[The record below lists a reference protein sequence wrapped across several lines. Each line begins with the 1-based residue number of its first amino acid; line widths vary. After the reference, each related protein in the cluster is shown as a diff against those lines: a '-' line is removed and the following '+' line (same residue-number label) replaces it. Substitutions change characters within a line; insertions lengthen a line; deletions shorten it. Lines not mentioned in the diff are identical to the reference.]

1 MFRIYCPQNEIF
13 WRISEPG
20 GFLILK
26 LMTTSQQLLAD
37 YTKNNSETAFRDLVT
52 RYIDLVFSTAIRLV
66 GGDAHLAEDVVQT
79 VFIDL
84 ARQAPRLSA
93 DTMLG
98 GWLHR
103 DTCFVAAKIM
113 RGERRRQFREGQA
126 TEMNALNA
134 TETKFTD
141 IAPVLDQAINEL
153 ADEDRKAVL
162 LRFYQQYDMRSVGE
176 ALGSS
181 ENAAQ
186 KRVSRA
192 LDRLRSMLTHRGV
205 VLSTAALGTTLAGEA
220 VTAAPTGLAASIV
233 GIAMAG
239 AARTGTM
246 ATLSKALMLTKAKL
260 AVFGAVFVGVVAIP
274 VVVQHQ
280 AQVRLLAK
288 NRSLQ
293 EQLDEMGQLTVE
305 NARLSNLVAQAST
318 EPSFAEER
326 MRELLRLRGEVGRL
340 RQEHKEMDRLRD
352 ENRQLN
358 VARVQSTPTA
368 GTANVPGV
376 ANPMPMPLYTRMIKV
391 DPEALLSKMGSP
403 SMATDGNS
411 NQNKLLQQA
420 VRQFFQ
426 DMGVQ
431 IQPPETLFIQ
441 TNGTLL
447 VHASLQNLDKI
458 EQILGSSGLG
468 AQKTGMDDAG
478 VLQPVEPAK

>member
-1 MFRIYCPQNEIF
+1 V
-13 WRISEPG
+13 
-20 GFLILK
+20 K
-26 LMTTSQQLLAD
+26 LMTTSQQLLLD
-37 YTKNNSETAFRDLVT
+37 YAKSDSETAFRELVT

-66 GGDAHLAEDVVQT
+66 GGDAHLAEDVAQT

-84 ARQAPRLSA
+84 ARHASRLSA

-103 DTCFVAAKIM
+103 DTCFVAAKLM
-113 RGERRRQFREGQA
+113 RGERRRQFRESQA

-134 TETKFTD
+134 AETKFTEL
-141 IAPVLDQAINEL
+141 APVLDQAINEL
-153 ADEDRKAVL
+153 AEEDRKAIL
-162 LRFYQQYDMRSVGE
+162 LRFYEQYDLRSVGE

-186 KRVSRA
+186 KRVTRA
-192 LDRLRSMLTHRGV
+192 PDQLRSLLIRRGV
-205 VLSTAALGTTLAGEA
+205 VLSTAVLGTTLAGEA

-233 GIAMAG
+233 GIAIAG
-239 AARTGTM
+239 AAKTGTM
-246 ATLSKALMLTKAKL
+246 ATLSKALLLTKAKL
-260 AVFGAVFVGVVAIP
+260 AVFGAVFVGVVAMPLVI
-274 VVVQHQ
+274 QHQ

-293 EQLDEMGQLTVE
+293 EQLDQIGQLTVE
-305 NARLSNLVAQAST
+305 NARLSNLLAHASN

-340 RQEHKEMDRLRD
+340 RRENKEIERLRE

-358 VARVQSTPTA
+358 AARVQSMPTV
-368 GTANVPGV
+368 GTANLPGA
-376 ANPMPMPLYTRMIKV
+376 ANPMPLYTRIIKV
-391 DPEALLSKMGSP
+391 PEALLSRMDS
-403 SMATDGNS
+403 SSITADGNS

-426 DMGVQ
+426 DKGIQ
-431 IQPPETLFIQ
+431 IQFPSTLFIE

-447 VHASLQNLDKI
+447 VHASLENLDKI
-458 EQILGSSGLG
+458 EQILSSSGLG
-468 AQKTGMDDAG
+468 AQKTPVDDAS

>member
-1 MFRIYCPQNEIF
+1 MRIL
-13 WRISEPG
+13 WRISDFG

-37 YTKNNSETAFRDLVT
+37 YTKNDSEAAFRELVT

-84 ARQAPRLSA
+84 ARQASRLSA

-103 DTCFVAAKIM
+103 DTCFVAAKLM
-113 RGERRRQFREGQA
+113 RGERRRQSRESQA
-126 TEMNALNA
+126 TGMNALNA

-153 ADEDRKAVL
+153 AEEDRKAIL
-162 LRFYQQYDMRSVGE
+162 LRFYEQYDLRSVGE

-186 KRVSRA
+186 KRVTRA
-192 LDRLRSMLTHRGV
+192 LDQLRSMLTRRGV
-205 VLSTAALGTTLAGEA
+205 ALSTAALGTTLAGEA

-246 ATLSKALMLTKAKL
+246 ATVSKALILTKAKL
-260 AVFGAVFVGVVAIP
+260 AVFGAVFVAVVATP
-274 VVVQHQ
+274 FVVQHQ

-293 EQLDEMGQLTVE
+293 DELDQVSQLTVE

-318 EPSFAEER
+318 ERDFAEER

-340 RQEHKEMDRLRD
+340 RQENKEMDRLRD
-352 ENRQLN
+352 ENRQLTL
-358 VARVQSTPTA
+358 ARGQSTATV
-368 GTANVPGV
+368 GTANLPAA
-376 ANPMPMPLYTRMIKV
+376 ANPMPLYTRIIKV
-391 DPEALLSKMGSP
+391 PEALLSRMDSP
-403 SMATDGNS
+403 SMAADGNS
-411 NQNKLLQQA
+411 NQNKLFQQA

-426 DMGVQ
+426 DMGIQ
-431 IQPPETLFIQ
+431 IQPPATIFME

-447 VHASLQNLDKI
+447 VHASLENLEKI
-458 EQILGSSGLG
+458 EQILTSPGLG
-468 AQKTGMDDAG
+468 AQKTPIHDAG
-478 VLQPVEPAK
+478 ALQPAEPAK

>member
-1 MFRIYCPQNEIF
+1 MRIL
-13 WRISEPG
+13 WRISDFG

-37 YTKNNSETAFRDLVT
+37 YTKNDSEAAFRELVT

-84 ARQAPRLSA
+84 ARQASRLSA

-103 DTCFVAAKIM
+103 DTCFVAAKLM
-113 RGERRRQFREGQA
+113 RGERRRQSRESQA
-126 TEMNALNA
+126 TGMNALNA

-153 ADEDRKAVL
+153 AEEDRKAIL
-162 LRFYQQYDMRSVGE
+162 LRFYEQYDLRSVGE

-186 KRVSRA
+186 KRVTRA
-192 LDRLRSMLTHRGV
+192 LDQLRSMLTRRGV
-205 VLSTAALGTTLAGEA
+205 ALSTAALGTTLAGEA

-246 ATLSKALMLTKAKL
+246 ATVSKALILTKAKL
-260 AVFGAVFVGVVAIP
+260 AVFGAVFVAVVATP
-274 VVVQHQ
+274 FVVQHQ

-293 EQLDEMGQLTVE
+293 DELDQVSQLTVE

-318 EPSFAEER
+318 E
-326 MRELLRLRGEVGRL
+326 
-340 RQEHKEMDRLRD
+340 
-352 ENRQLN
+352 
-358 VARVQSTPTA
+358 
-368 GTANVPGV
+368 
-376 ANPMPMPLYTRMIKV
+376 
-391 DPEALLSKMGSP
+391 
-403 SMATDGNS
+403 
-411 NQNKLLQQA
+411 
-420 VRQFFQ
+420 
-426 DMGVQ
+426 
-431 IQPPETLFIQ
+431 
-441 TNGTLL
+441 
-447 VHASLQNLDKI
+447 
-458 EQILGSSGLG
+458 
-468 AQKTGMDDAG
+468 
-478 VLQPVEPAK
+478 